1 MRCRALGVWDENWRV
16 GELAARSRRFN
27 LTFFM
32 LVALLA
38 PGCDDPSVSTSSARV
53 ARSASEIRLA
63 SESDSATA
71 SMPLAPVSEV
81 QAVESAMRVAGG
93 GSDLV
98 QVDRMTLS
106 ELRIRDTRFKLNW
119 LNGRTEVFLVKLKV
133 ASQSG
138 GFSDSGTSVSTGPL
152 YLYVVVRGDG
162 GKVVAWSNRTE

>member
-1 MRCRALGVWDENWRV
+1 
-16 GELAARSRRFN
+16 
-27 LTFFM
+27 
-32 LVALLA
+32 
-38 PGCDDPSVSTSSARV
+38 
-53 ARSASEIRLA
+53 
-63 SESDSATA
+63 
-71 SMPLAPVSEV
+71 
-81 QAVESAMRVAGG
+81 
-93 GSDLV
+93 
-98 QVDRMTLS
+98 MTLS